1 MYIHI
6 YIFKMAL
13 FHLYWNNEINTFVVW
28 TPKFVCLFVCC
39 LFLWIQKSSH
49 LVNASNPGPFSYLR
63 LGLQVFCHPEY
74 QWLAIKGSE
83 KTVTR
88 TPLGGKGWCVWAI
101 LYHLCVRAKKKHY
114 NPLIGAT
121 MVGNF
126 ACPIRGTYSIWW
138 RVSLNLNGL

>member
-6 YIFKMAL
+6 CTYIKWRYFISI
-13 FHLYWNNEINTFVVW
+13 EIMKL
-28 TPKFVCLFVCC
+28 TPLWSEHPSLFVC

-88 TPLGGKGWCVWAI
+88 TPLGGKG
-101 LYHLCVRAKKKHY
+101 
-114 NPLIGAT
+114 
-121 MVGNF
+121 
-126 ACPIRGTYSIWW
+126 
-138 RVSLNLNGL
+138 